1 MDIKDLK
8 KIIDDDDLELLK
20 VKPRSSP
27 IEQGEER
34 LISSFQEINAFVTE
48 KGREPD
54 ANANDVKEFQLHSR
68 LIGIR
73 EDEAKIEKL
82 MPFDEHGLL
91 KNLVKIETIGDIFDN
106 DDLGLLDDGQD
117 SIFKIRNVPTSI
129 NMPDEIA
136 RRIRCKDFEKFEPL
150 LRKCQS
156 ELTLGKRKLLP
167 FSKEQQISA
176 GFFFVLKGILLFVE
190 DVGKKETVN
199 NRTNAR
205 LRCIFENG
213 TESNMLLRSLASE
226 LYKNGRR
233 VSHNEENL
241 LDELKGITSED
252 EDTGY
257 IYVLKSKSESPDIK
271 AYQDLYKVGYSTI
284 PVEQRVRGAE
294 LEPTYLMASVTIVSV
309 YQCYNLN
316 PQKLE
321 LLLHKFFGS
330 ACLNIDIFDNSGQR
344 HSPREWFVAP
354 LDVIEQAI
362 YYILNGDI
370 VNFKYDNDRKEIV
383 GR

>member
-1 MDIKDLK
+1 
-8 KIIDDDDLELLK
+8 
-20 VKPRSSP
+20 
-27 IEQGEER
+27 
-34 LISSFQEINAFVTE
+34 
-48 KGREPD
+48 
-54 ANANDVKEFQLHSR
+54 
-68 LIGIR
+68 
-73 EDEAKIEKL
+73 
-82 MPFDEHGLL
+82 
-91 KNLVKIETIGDIFDN
+91 
-106 DDLGLLDDGQD
+106 
-117 SIFKIRNVPTSI
+117 
-129 NMPDEIA
+129 
-136 RRIRCKDFEKFEPL
+136 
-150 LRKCQS
+150 
-156 ELTLGKRKLLP
+156 
-167 FSKEQQISA
+167 
-176 GFFFVLKGILLFVE
+176 
-190 DVGKKETVN
+190 
-199 NRTNAR
+199 
-205 LRCIFENG
+205 
-213 TESNMLLRSLASE
+213 MLLRSLASE

-241 LDELKGITSED
+241 LDELRGITSED

-362 YYILNGDI
+362 YYILNGNI